1 MNQRPDRPNGLL
13 VPLTTPF
20 DSATGDIAPIHLRD
34 NARALLEAGVNGLVA
49 CGSTGEA
56 ALLNEEEYC
65 SVVSWLRDVVPGDKW
80 LIAGAG
86 RESTRAT
93 VSACRVAADEGAD
106 AVLVRAPSYY
116 APSLT
121 GAALTAHFEKVAD
134 ESPVPVLLYNMPK
147 YTHIAM
153 TDSLFASLSDHS
165 NVWGAKDSS
174 GDIKNFASYRDAVP
188 HWTLLIGSGALYYA
202 ALEMGGAGAVAA
214 TGCFAVGHTLEIG
227 AAFAAGDRRRAGA
240 AQEIV
245 GPLHREIVGGFGVAG
260 VKAAVDFV
268 GLAGGAVR
276 PPLRD
281 LPDKDRDKVRGVL
294 RPAGLVS
301 D

>member
-1 MNQRPDRPNGLL
+1 MKQRPNRPNGLL

-34 NARALLEAGVNGLVA
+34 NSRALLDVGVDGLVA
-49 CGSTGEA
+49 CGTTGEA
-56 ALLNEEEYC
+56 ALLSEEEYRN
-65 SVVSWLRDVVPGDKW
+65 VVSWLRDVVPGDRW

-93 VSACRVAADEGAD
+93 ISACRVAADEGAD
-106 AVLVRAPSYY
+106 AVLVRAPAYY

-121 GAALTAHFEKVAD
+121 GAALTTHFERVAD

-153 TDSLFASLSDHS
+153 TDSLFSSLADHS
-165 NVWGAKDSS
+165 NIWGAKDSS
-174 GDIKNFASYRDAVP
+174 GDIKNFAGYRDAVP
-188 HWTLLIGSGALYYA
+188 HWTLLVGSGALYYA
-202 ALEMGGAGAVAA
+202 ALEMGGAGAIAA
-214 TGCFAVGHTLEIG
+214 TGCFAARQTLEIG
-227 AAFAAGDRRRAGA
+227 VAFAADDRRRAGA
-240 AQEIV
+240 AQEV
-245 GPLHREIVGGFGVAG
+245 VAPLHREIVGCFGVAG

-268 GLAGGAVR
+268 GLAGGPVR

-281 LPDKDRDKVRGVL
+281 LPDKDRDKVRGIL
-294 RPAGLVS
+294 RPAGPAS

>member
-1 MNQRPDRPNGLL
+1 MKQRPDRPSGLM

-34 NARALLEAGVNGLVA
+34 NARALLDAGVDGLVA

-56 ALLNEEEYC
+56 ALLDEEEYRN
-65 SVVSWLRDVVPGDKW
+65 VVSWLRDVVPADKW

-93 VSACRVAADEGAD
+93 VSACRIAADEGAD

-121 GAALTAHFEKVAD
+121 TAALTSHFAEVAD
-134 ESPVPVLLYNMPK
+134 RSPVPVLLYNMPK

-153 TDSLFASLSDHS
+153 TDSLFLSLSDHS
-165 NVWGAKDSS
+165 NIWGAKDSS
-174 GDIKNFASYRDAVP
+174 GDIKNFAGFRDAVP

-202 ALEMGGAGAVAA
+202 ALEMGAAGAIAA
-214 TGCFAVGHTLEIG
+214 AGCFAARHTVEIG

-245 GPLHREIVGGFGVAG
+245 APLHREIVGGFGVAG
-260 VKAAVDFV
+260 IKAAVDFV
-268 GLAGGAVR
+268 GLAGGPVR
-276 PPLRD
+276 PPLCD
-281 LPDKDRDKVRGVL
+281 LPNKDREKVRGIL